1 MLENAVY
8 AIGSDCQSEQDC
20 AQQLLNRLQRA
31 INQRNWPLFSS
42 CFTEQVVLVNLLGQ
56 RLTGAAELTRYQQQ
70 LIEMHQDRVWVYQLL
85 HLQQLDLDTFLINAE
100 QHWQRTQQGSA
111 LQHKVGLCSTPL
123 YVVKRQGSQW
133 RICAGNTL

>member
-1 MLENAVY
+1 MLEHAVY
-8 AIGSDCQSEQDC
+8 AIDLGCKSDQDC

-31 INQRNWPLFSS
+31 INQRNWSLFSE
-42 CFTEQVVLVNLLGQ
+42 CFTRDVLMVNILGQ
-56 RLTGAAELTRYQQQ
+56 RLTGAAELRSYLQQ
-70 LIEMHQDRVWVYQLL
+70 LMELHQDRVWVYQLL

-100 QHWQRTQQGSA
+100 QRWQHKE

-133 RICAGNTL
+133 RICAGNML

>member
-1 MLENAVY
+1 MLEHAVY
-8 AIGSDCQSEQDC
+8 PIGSGCQSEQGC

-56 RLTGAAELTRYQQQ
+56 RLTGHAELVRYQQQ
-70 LIEMHQDRVWVYQLL
+70 LIDMHQDRIWIYQLL

-100 QHWQRTQQGSA
+100 QQWQHRG

-123 YVVKRQGSQW
+123 YVVTRQGRQW

>member
-1 MLENAVY
+1 MLEHAVY
-8 AIGSDCQSEQDC
+8 TIGSGCKSEQDC

-31 INQRNWPLFSS
+31 INQRNWSLFSE
-42 CFTEQVVLVNLLGQ
+42 CFSQDVLVINLLGQ
-56 RLTGAAELTRYQQQ
+56 RLTGPAQLRSYLQQ
-70 LIEMHQDRVWVYQLL
+70 LMELHQDRVWVYQLL

-100 QHWQRTQQGSA
+100 QRWQHKE

-133 RICAGNTL
+133 RICAGNML

>member
-1 MLENAVY
+1 MLEHAVY
-8 AIGSDCQSEQDC
+8 AIGSGCKSEQDC

-31 INQRNWPLFSS
+31 INQRNWSLFSE
-42 CFTEQVVLVNLLGQ
+42 CFTQDVLVVNILGQ
-56 RLTGAAELTRYQQQ
+56 RLTGPAQLRSYLQQ
-70 LIEMHQDRVWVYQLL
+70 LMELHQDRVWVYQLL

-100 QHWQRTQQGSA
+100 QRWQHKE

-133 RICAGNTL
+133 RICAGNML